1 MDTNNHKGHRK
12 RMREDFEK
20 GGFKTWQKHKVLEY
34 LLYNV
39 IPVADTNDIA
49 HNLIKECGGFV
60 NVFHTSK
67 KRLMSIDGVGEKT
80 ADYICSLGEF
90 IQYYNTEKYNT
101 DVFVLNSETS
111 ENYLCNLFDG
121 KSRECCYMI
130 CLDPK
135 YSRIGGIGYLVL
147 NALTVFGQIVILV
160 IFQTAL
166 TGHHQ

>member
-67 KRLMSIDGVGEKT
+67 KRLMSIDGVGEKPPIT
-80 ADYICSLGEF
+80 Y
-90 IQYYNTEKYNT
+90 
-101 DVFVLNSETS
+101 VLSV
-111 ENYLCNLFDG
+111 NLYSITIL
-121 KSRECCYMI
+121 KNIIRT
-130 CLDPK
+130 CL
-135 YSRIGGIGYLVL
+135 
-147 NALTVFGQIVILV
+147 F
-160 IFQTAL
+160 
-166 TGHHQ
+166 